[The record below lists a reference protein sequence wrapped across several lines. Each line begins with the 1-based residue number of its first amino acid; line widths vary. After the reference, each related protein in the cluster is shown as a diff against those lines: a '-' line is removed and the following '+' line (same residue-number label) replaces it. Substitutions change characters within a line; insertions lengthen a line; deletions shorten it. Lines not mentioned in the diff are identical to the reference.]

1 MIDPLTRLAT
11 AARNSQIKEASD
23 FLRPCWR
30 SLPDSRTWLEA
41 LLPLTLEAVDLREPD
56 LATVKLVEAVYH
68 VIPDLPGEL
77 QLPLLDA
84 FVKHLASMAK
94 VSLPLA
100 EGQIAGYFKAQKP
113 REGFLQA
120 IAQRRVL
127 NAFFYAEREID
138 EASATAF
145 GDLCL
150 QVAARAIGP
159 RGQLFTSIDSLVW
172 LSGQLAPSDQ
182 RYATFRLAELL
193 AGQAAPEAPASLS
206 VPKQAPEQIVAA
218 AAHQAGF
225 FGTNLILA
233 HRIQRRSARL
243 GPEWS
248 GHLWAQ
254 LEARIEATASSS
266 EDDWS
271 LDDATLAV
279 RMGRECPATT
289 SPAEALADAIKGQQ
303 DDAALVYLDQE
314 LQASGLS
321 SKLLS
326 ALIKGALGADRDPL
340 DPHSVILPW
349 AAWSLARQAEPAL
362 ARLMLAQVVLSLAN
376 LQTKQLGW
384 TYRD

>member
-11 AARNSQIKEASD
+11 AARNSHIKEASN

-41 LLPLTLEAVDLREPD
+41 LLPLTLEAVDLRTPD
-56 LATVKLVEAVYH
+56 LATVKLADAVYH
-68 VIPDLPGEL
+68 LIPDLPGEM

-100 EGQIAGYFKAQKP
+100 EGQVTGYFKAQKP

-127 NAFFYAEREID
+127 NAFYYAEREIED
-138 EASATAF
+138 ESTTALN
-145 GDLCL
+145 DLGL

-159 RGQLFTSIDSLVW
+159 RGQVYTSTDSLVW
-172 LSGQLAPSDQ
+172 LSGLLAPSDH
-182 RYATFRLAELL
+182 RYLTFRLAELL
-193 AGQAAPEAPASLS
+193 AGQAAPEAPSPLR
-206 VPKQAPEQIVAA
+206 VPKQSPEQIVAA

-225 FGTNLILA
+225 FGSHLILA
-233 HRIQRRSARL
+233 HRIQRRSTRL
-243 GPEWS
+243 GPDWS

-254 LEARIEATASSS
+254 LEEQIETVASGSPEDSPLDEAALAARIDQGQAAT
-266 EDDWS
+266 ETPV
-271 LDDATLAV
+271 DAV
-279 RMGRECPATT
+279 V
-289 SPAEALADAIKGQQ
+289 DAIKGQQ
-303 DDAALVYLDQE
+303 VDAALAYLDQA
-314 LQASGLS
+314 LQGSGLTD
-321 SKLLS
+321 KLLG
-326 ALIKGALGADRDPL
+326 ALIKGALGADRDPI
-340 DPHSVILPW
+340 DPHSLLLPW

-362 ARLMLAQVVLSLAN
+362 ARLILAQAVLNLAS